1 MAKKAFVSLTGGL
14 NNVDRPDTLEEDQ
27 LQECV
32 NYEITG
38 VGRLEKRTDPSQYSE
53 DLTTKL
59 NEHFSEIIFVS
70 DPYYPPNKMQGDF
83 DDYML
88 FVYGIVKDSGEYRL
102 EAVIPGTIM
111 TPEWTGKYERK
122 FGRRY
127 KVYVD
132 VPVYEWSMQN
142 ETTQESYLKDMYD
155 AGLEYTKDSNIDI
168 SIGDRCAY
176 VNDGVNPIHKI
187 TITPR
192 GEFVASY
199 AGLKAPKNKPRV
211 SLKALGDQYHAKS
224 SSITYT
230 SDVTDATLGGIG
242 LLQVQ
247 YTVVTAIGVESNPSP
262 MSDWANGQF
271 FKIGEDGVS
280 DEKLIKSITIHD
292 LNIPEIPLNLQKDLK
307 YFKIYYRI
315 VRYSEGVELDSMEF
329 SVQEE
334 IKNKTTE
341 AFDTG
346 NSYIISTIKSV
357 GQAISYENDA
367 GMPCKTSAV
376 NAGVVMVGGVT
387 KSASIPGDFQYM
399 TPITVRNNNLGNYV
413 DAVVQVKLSTNDIV
427 DDYGN
432 TIMDNWSYYFHPG
445 SDHMAGERG
454 IEWNDEFCSRHL
466 RIYDTD
472 MTTPIMVY
480 VPYTYKTIRTEADEL
495 VGEIDIYVKI
505 PLLAASA
512 DHTIYF
518 CYNKLE
524 ANLQQ
529 TSEGDIYLDSGHEGI
544 ENKYND
550 ISKQDPP
557 EFDDSDNA
565 DSTKFYKADGTTEID
580 KEDNFTWEN
589 NIGIHYGRWCL
600 GSDVTLG
607 ALSRQQVFQHRRV
620 PSGSTEILTAP
631 NTDDLGLGDVE
642 KSMYDLANRA
652 NLTNNGE
659 ATSIDDPLMVQNC
672 INPPTECPFEIVED
686 GDPYEYGG
694 KWLPTAETET
704 KYHYTSDENYAA
716 TGSRINTLHKSTDM
730 HHGAPAHNA
739 YSDNDGYY
747 IRYDDDGNES
757 PQSHTHTVAGSPG
770 EWKDDTIDFEY
781 VQTYKLAVK
790 EALADNV
797 TSTRG
802 LAPITTLD
810 TTGNNID
817 NYSLSN
823 EAVWGTF
830 PLGLDKLYMIPGVF
844 QLKMP
849 VLQEESESVS
859 RKYDTST
866 PGTRDDGS
874 SNRAYYNSVGSF
886 KPWCAGWSFRK
897 QALSIGQ
904 MPDRGYFYTTI
915 TFRKKDLVDRGLDI
929 QKEGIAHGGTTWD
942 AFDRPTGVDLRN
954 TIFYISCGSINDPD
968 ALPNNP
974 VTHYDDHYDSA
985 SRLGV
990 SDVEGKDTGYADNE
1004 YIRQDSFVG
1013 ETGRSGSGAVKN
1025 GNYLPMTKGYNR
1037 DNFRPTSITGLSPGD
1052 TEDEGLTEQ
1061 EGGSGLPHW
1070 SAHTLY
1076 GVEGDDVKDEQDPK
1090 LDLDPKRNLIS
1101 LTIERYVSDY
1111 NPKGGLDLTVQIGT
1125 VGGYTLHDASGNI
1138 GKLKMQAL
1146 KDVEADVFVSVFV
1159 YMSWDMID
1167 EKVTVGWSLVDT
1179 ETENLRGTYTKSS
1192 NNHYGH
1198 VLLEEFDLTASN
1210 MVPEGEN
1217 FQDRFKDKPLYDI
1230 GLGSST
1236 YINRVSSFF
1245 SPYSEEQAQKYT
1257 QSGFHGFYGATE
1269 MTINDYISD
1278 KNQIFA
1284 MRNGTPRYAIP
1295 VGVNWDDRSQNN
1307 NISFSTTKD
1316 KTQRKYDNMI
1326 MWSEL
1331 GGDGFP
1337 DLNYKLLKEPVLD
1350 ILSAPSFLKFEYSN
1364 TFLIF
1369 TRNTINRFVL
1379 KGSPSG
1385 WAGSSDSLIEEQL
1398 QFGLFAPKSLVKVGS
1413 EIVWYSEEGVIRW
1426 SAEGMQN
1433 ISNNVIDIPLNGYYI
1448 AFYCPM
1454 KNQYILHDNAT
1465 YISYAY
1471 DMTYRMWTT
1480 FKGMNIISSS
1490 ILSRG
1495 SESENLNLLLNGSDR
1510 TIYKYPGEEYTS
1522 EDARIKTMDLF
1533 MDSGLIKRVK
1543 VAYNGDSDAK
1553 LTYNLAYND
1562 KDSNNIERSQE
1573 IDAIEKNA
1581 WRGLGDLGRIYGRVA
1596 NFEIENADEIFTI
1609 IYDAVARGND

>member
-14 NNVDRPDTLEEDQ
+14 NNIDRPDTLEEDQ

-32 NYEITG
+32 NYEIMG
-38 VGRLEKRTDPSQYSE
+38 VGRLEKRTDPSEFSA
-53 DLTTKL
+53 DLTAKL
-59 NEHFSEIIFVS
+59 NTHFSEIIFVS
-70 DPYYPPNKMQGDF
+70 EPYYPSNKMQGEF
-83 DDYML
+83 EDYIL
-88 FVYGIVKDSGEYRL
+88 FVYGITEADGEYKL
-102 EAVIPGTIM
+102 EAVIPGITI
-111 TPEWTGKYERK
+111 TKVWKGKYTYK
-122 FGRRY
+122 KSSSGRRRRTRILE
-127 KVYVD
+127 D
-132 VPVYEWSMQN
+132 VAFPDWTIQN
-142 ETTQESYLKDMYD
+142 ETTGKSYLQDLYD
-155 AGLEYTKDSNIDI
+155 AGLIYTKESNIDI
-168 SIGDRCAY
+168 SVGDRSVY
-176 VNDGVNPIHKI
+176 VNDGLNPIHKI

-192 GEFVASY
+192 GELVASY
-199 AGLKAPKNKPRV
+199 AGLKAPKNKPRI
-211 SLKALGDQYHAKS
+211 SLKSLGDQYHAKS
-224 SSITYT
+224 GSITYT
-230 SDVTDATLGGIG
+230 SDVTGATLGGIG
-242 LLQVQ
+242 LLQAQ
-247 YTVVTAIGVESNPSP
+247 YTVVSVTGVESNPSP

-315 VRYSEGVELDSMEF
+315 VRYSEGVELDGMEF
-329 SVQEE
+329 SVQED
-334 IKNKTTE
+334 IKNKTIE

-346 NSYIISTIKSV
+346 NSYTISTIKAV

-399 TPITVRNNNLGNYV
+399 TPITVRNNNLSNYV
-413 DAVVQVKLSTNDIV
+413 DAVVQVKLSTNDMV

-432 TIMDNWSYYFHPG
+432 TIMDNWSYYLKSKSLPSG
-445 SDHMAGERG
+445 VMAGEQG
-454 IEWNDEFCSRHL
+454 IEWKEDYYSRHL
-466 RIYDTD
+466 RMYDTD

-480 VPYTYKTIRTEADEL
+480 VPHTYKTDIGDDGVPFGKIE
-495 VGEIDIYVKI
+495 IYVKI
-505 PLLAASA
+505 PMLAASA

-518 CYNKLE
+518 CFNKI
-524 ANLQQ
+524 
-529 TSEGDIYLDSGHEGI
+529 EGNHRVADGEIYLSSGNVGI
-544 ENKYND
+544 EDKYND
-550 ISKQDPP
+550 ISKLTYESGAQ
-557 EFDDSDNA
+557 ETHS
-565 DSTKFYKADGTTEID
+565 KADGTVFENKKD
-580 KEDNFTWEN
+580 HFTWEN

-600 GSDVTLG
+600 SSDVTLG

-620 PSGSTEILTAP
+620 PSGGTEILTAP
-631 NTDDLGLGDVE
+631 NTDDLGVGDVE
-642 KSMYDLANRA
+642 KPLYDLANRA

-672 INPPTECPFEIVED
+672 VNPPTECPFEIVAD
-686 GDPYEYGG
+686 KSYEYGG
-694 KWLPTAETET
+694 KWYPTTET
-704 KYHYTSDENYAA
+704 KNYYHYSAA
-716 TGSRINTLHKSTDM
+716 THPTSFVNQRHNAEM
-730 HHGAPAHNA
+730 HHGAPLHNA
-739 YSDNDGYY
+739 WSAEDGYY
-747 IRYDDDGNES
+747 INYNDYGEEVALDHS
-757 PQSHTHTVAGSPG
+757 HTVAGSPG

-790 EALADNV
+790 ELLTDDV

-810 TTGNNID
+810 TTGNNLD
-817 NYSLSN
+817 NYSLKN
-823 EAVWGTF
+823 EAVWETF
-830 PLGLDKLYMIPGVF
+830 PRGLDKLYMIPGVF

-849 VLQEESESVS
+849 VLQEESGNIS
-859 RKYDTST
+859 RKYNTSFQDASRDA
-866 PGTRDDGS
+866 GTS
-874 SNRAYYNSVGSF
+874 SREYYNSIGAF
-886 KPWCAGWSFRK
+886 KPWCGGWSFRK
-897 QALSIGQ
+897 QALSISQ
-904 MPDRGYFYTTI
+904 MPDKGYFFTTI
-915 TFRKKDLVDRGLDI
+915 TFRKKDLVDSQGTI
-929 QKEGIAHGGTTWD
+929 QEGGITHGGTTWD
-942 AFDRPTGVDLRN
+942 NFDRPSGVDLRN

-974 VTHYDDHYDSA
+974 VTHYDDHYDSE
-985 SRLGV
+985 SRLGA
-990 SDVEGKDTGYADNE
+990 SNVEDTDSGYADNKHV
-1004 YIRQDSFVG
+1004 RQDSFVG
-1013 ETGRSGSGAVKN
+1013 ETGRSGSGAIKN

-1061 EGGSGLPHW
+1061 EGGTGLPKW

-1076 GVEGDDVKDEQDPK
+1076 GVEDEGVEDDQDPK
-1090 LDLDPKRNLIS
+1090 LDQDPKRNLIS
-1101 LTIERYVSDY
+1101 LRMQRYVSDY
-1111 NPKGGLDLTVQIGT
+1111 NPNGSLTLSVDIGT
-1125 VGGYTLHDASGNI
+1125 VGGYRLYDASGNS
-1138 GKLKMQAL
+1138 GKLRMQAL
-1146 KDVEADVFVSVFV
+1146 NDVEPDVFVSVFV

-1192 NNHYGH
+1192 NHHYGH

-1210 MVPEGEN
+1210 MIPEGEN

-1236 YINRVSSFF
+1236 YINRVSSFI
-1245 SPYSEEQAQKYT
+1245 SPYSEEQAQQYT

-1337 DLNYKLLKEPVLD
+1337 DLNYKLLKEPVID

-1398 QFGLFAPKSLVKVGS
+1398 QFGLFAPKTLVQVGA
-1413 EIVWYSEEGVIRW
+1413 ELLWYSEEGVIRW
-1426 SAEGMQN
+1426 SSEGMQN
-1433 ISNNVIDIPLNGYYI
+1433 VSSNVIDIPLNGDYI
-1448 AFYCPM
+1448 AFYVPLR
-1454 KNQYILHDNAT
+1454 NQYVIHDNAT

-1480 FKGMNIISSS
+1480 FKGLNIMSSS

-1495 SESENLNLLLNGSDR
+1495 SSSENMNLLLNGSDK
-1510 TIYKYPGEEYTS
+1510 TIYKYPGDDKTR

-1533 MDSGLIKRVK
+1533 MDSGQIKRVK

-1573 IDAIEKNA
+1573 IDAIEKNT

>member
-38 VGRLEKRTDPSQYSE
+38 VGRLEKRTDPSEYSA

-59 NEHFSEIIFVS
+59 NAHFSEIIFVS
-70 DPYYPPNKMQGDF
+70 EPYYPTNKMQGDF
-83 DDYML
+83 EDYIL
-88 FVYGIVKDSGEYRL
+88 FVYGITSENGEYRL
-102 EAVIPGTIM
+102 EAFIPATTIKN
-111 TPEWTGKYERK
+111 EWTGKYEYKRV
-122 FGRRY
+122 FGRTRRY
-127 KVYVD
+127 KVYEQ
-132 VPVYEWSMQN
+132 VPVYGWIWENQ
-142 ETTQESYLKDMYD
+142 TTGKSYLQDLYD
-155 AGLEYTKDSNIDI
+155 AGLTYTKESNIDI
-168 SIGDRCAY
+168 SVGDRSVY
-176 VNDGVNPIHKI
+176 VNDGINPIHKI
-187 TITPR
+187 TVTPR
-192 GEFVASY
+192 GELVASY
-199 AGLKAPKNKPRV
+199 AGLKAPKNKPRI

-247 YTVVTAIGVESNPSP
+247 YTTVTATGVESNPSP

-315 VRYSEGVELDSMEF
+315 VRYSEGVELDGMEF

-334 IKNKTTE
+334 IKNKTTD
-341 AFDTG
+341 AFDTE
-346 NSYIISTIKSV
+346 NSYTISTIKSV
-357 GQAISYENDA
+357 GQTISYENDA
-367 GMPCKTSAV
+367 GIPCKTSAV

-399 TPITVRNNNLGNYV
+399 TPITVRNNNLSNYV
-413 DAVVQVKLSTNDIV
+413 DAVVQVKLSTNDMV

-432 TIMDNWSYYFHPG
+432 SIMDNWSYYFHPG
-445 SDHMAGERG
+445 SEHMAGERG
-454 IEWNDEFCSRHL
+454 IKWLDEYYSRHL

-480 VPYTYKTIRTEADEL
+480 VPYTYRTIRTEANEL

-518 CYNKLE
+518 CFNKIV
-524 ANLQQ
+524 ANHRK
-529 TSEGDIYLDSGHEGI
+529 TSEGDIYLASGHEGI
-544 ENKYND
+544 EDKYND
-550 ISKQDPP
+550 ISIKTASDPN
-557 EFDDSDNA
+557 EAF
-565 DSTKFYKADGTTEID
+565 TKADGTTVID

-600 GSDVTLG
+600 SSDVTLG

-642 KSMYDLANRA
+642 KPMYDLANRA

-672 INPPTECPFEIVED
+672 INPPTECPFEVVED
-686 GDPYEYGG
+686 GDPYIFGG
-694 KWLPTAETET
+694 YWVPSTEETT
-704 KYHYTSDENYAA
+704 VYHYAVGNFSTHEQ
-716 TGSRINTLHKSTDM
+716 TINGRHKSTDM
-730 HHGAPAHNA
+730 HHNAPAHNA
-739 YSDNDGYY
+739 YSDKNGYY
-747 IRYDDDGNES
+747 INYDDDGNEVPS
-757 PQSHTHTVAGSPG
+757 NHEHTIAASDG
-770 EWKDDTIDFEY
+770 EWRYDDDRPKKE

-790 EALADNV
+790 EVLADDV

-810 TTGNNID
+810 TTGNNLD
-817 NYSLSN
+817 NYTLSN

-830 PLGLDKLYMIPGVF
+830 PTGLNKLYMIPGVF

-849 VLQEESESVS
+849 VLQEESKSIS

-866 PGTRDDGS
+866 PGTRDAGS

-915 TFRKKDLVDRGLDI
+915 TFRKKDLVNRDSNI
-929 QKEGIAHGGTTWD
+929 QAGGITHGGTTWD
-942 AFDRPTGVDLRN
+942 KFDKPVGLDLRN

-968 ALPNNP
+968 ALPNHP
-974 VTHYDDHYDSA
+974 VTHYDDHYDSN
-985 SRLGV
+985 SRLGE
-990 SDVEGKDTGYADNE
+990 SDVVGTDSGYADNTNV
-1004 YIRQDSFVG
+1004 RQDSLHS
-1013 ETGRSGSGAVKN
+1013 ETGRSGVYPFVQ
-1025 GNYLPMTKGYNR
+1025 GNFLPMTKGYNR
-1037 DNFRPTSITGLSPGD
+1037 DNFKATSVTGLSPGD
-1052 TEDEGLTEQ
+1052 SEKSLTTEQ
-1061 EGGSGLPHW
+1061 EGGTGLPYW
-1070 SAHTLY
+1070 SQHTTY
-1076 GVEGDDVKDEQDPK
+1076 AESEYFGGDVVDEQDPK
-1090 LDLDPKRNLIS
+1090 LDLDPKRNLLS
-1101 LTIERYVSDY
+1101 LGLGYETSDY
-1111 NPKGGLDLTVQIGT
+1111 SPKGTLSLRAQVGT
-1125 VGGYTLHDASGNI
+1125 VGGYRIAPNRGLGN
-1138 GKLKMQAL
+1138 LRMNAL
-1146 KDVEADVFVSVFV
+1146 KNVEQDVFVSVFV
-1159 YMSWDMID
+1159 YMSWDLVD

-1179 ETENLRGTYTKSS
+1179 ETEDIGGSYTKSS

-1198 VLLEEFDLTASN
+1198 MLLSEFDLTESGF
-1210 MVPEGEN
+1210 VPEGDN

-1230 GLGSST
+1230 GLGAST
-1236 YINRVSSFF
+1236 YINRVSSSF
-1245 SPYSEEQAQKYT
+1245 SPSVEEQAQEYT

-1269 MTINDYISD
+1269 MTINDYVSD
-1278 KNQIFA
+1278 KNLILA

-1295 VGVNWDDRSQNN
+1295 VGVNWADRSQNN
-1307 NISFSTTKD
+1307 NISFATTKD

-1326 MWSEL
+1326 MWSEV
-1331 GGDGFP
+1331 GGEGFP
-1337 DLNYKLLKEPVLD
+1337 DLNYKLLKEPVIN

-1379 KGSPSG
+1379 KGTASG

-1398 QFGLFAPKSLVKVGS
+1398 QFGLFAPKTLVQVGA
-1413 EIVWYSEEGVIRW
+1413 ELLWYSEEGVIRW
-1426 SAEGMQN
+1426 SSEGMMN
-1433 ISNNVIDIPLNGYYI
+1433 ISSNVIDIPLNGDYI
-1448 AFYCPM
+1448 AFYVPLR
-1454 KNQYILHDNAT
+1454 NQYVLHDNET

-1480 FKGMNIISSS
+1480 FKGLNIMSSS

-1495 SESENLNLLLNGSDR
+1495 SSSENMNLLLNGSDK
-1510 TIYKYPGEEYTS
+1510 TIYKYPGDDKTS
-1522 EDARIKTMDLF
+1522 EDARIKTVDLF
-1533 MDSGLIKRVK
+1533 MDSGQIKRVK
-1543 VAYNGDSDAK
+1543 VDYNGNSNAN

-1562 KDSNNIERSQE
+1562 KDSNNIERSQT
-1573 IDAIEKNA
+1573 ISSIEKNT

-1609 IYDAVARGND
+1609 MYDAVARGND